1 MIRDGNRFPFSAQ
14 HGLRPQPKI
23 SFSTKD
29 RKMPQGI
36 EDFLEDILVLGI
48 ILKGI

>member
-1 MIRDGNRFPFSAQ
+1 LRWQRFSAQ
-14 HGLRPQPKI
+14 RTAWCAAI
-23 SFSTKD
+23 INNSFTTKD

>member
-1 MIRDGNRFPFSAQ
+1 MIRDGNRFPLSAQ
-14 HGLRPQPKI
+14 CGLRPQPRI
-23 SFSTKD
+23 SFTRKN

-36 EDFLEDILVLGI
+36 EDFLEDIPVLGI